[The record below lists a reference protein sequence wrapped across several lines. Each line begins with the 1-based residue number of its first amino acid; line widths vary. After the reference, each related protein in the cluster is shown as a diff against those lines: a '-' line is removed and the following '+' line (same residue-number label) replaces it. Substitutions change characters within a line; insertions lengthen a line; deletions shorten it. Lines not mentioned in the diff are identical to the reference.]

1 LKNERNE
8 RNERNKVSLAQISTA
23 LISNCGVTM
32 RRMGTLSDIK
42 KLAKAAASND
52 GRDPKYK
59 LKDLAT
65 AVVRL
70 IEYLE
75 KAEKNS

>member
-1 LKNERNE
+1 
-8 RNERNKVSLAQISTA
+8 
-23 LISNCGVTM
+23 M